1 MKIIQRLYL
10 LIALSFAV
18 LPATAQQSKVF
29 QSLTIES
36 KILGTPIKYSV
47 YLPAGYD
54 TSKQNYPVLYLL
66 HGYTDNETTW
76 IHRGKAPE
84 SADKAIV
91 SGEIKPLIIVM
102 PDAGLT
108 WYLNDYLGKVR
119 YADAFFQEF
128 IPAIEKTYRIKA
140 EKASRAIGGLSMG
153 GYGSLLYAMKHPDM
167 FCACIPMSAG
177 VFTDTEFT
185 QHLKN
190 KDFRFPEIYGPMN
203 GETLSETWKT
213 QSILEL
219 AKTLSKE
226 QLTSVTYYIDCG
238 DDDFLTAGNCELHLI
253 LKSREI
259 PHEFR
264 VRDGNHDWGYWQ
276 VSIVDGLRFLNGVM
290 IPNNE

>member
-1 MKIIQRLYL
+1 MKMIQKLYL
-10 LIALSFAV
+10 LIALSFTV
-18 LPATAQQSKVF
+18 LSATAQQSMVF
-29 QSLTIES
+29 QSLKVES
-36 KILGTPIKYSV
+36 RILGTPIKYSI

-76 IHRGKAPE
+76 IHRGKVPE
-84 SADKAIV
+84 SVDKAIAA
-91 SGEIKPLIIVM
+91 GEIQPIIIVM

-128 IPAIEKTYRIKA
+128 IPTIEKTYRIKA

-153 GYGSLLYAMKHPDM
+153 GYGSLLYAMKYPDM

-177 VFTDTEFT
+177 IFTDAEFT

-190 KDFRFPEIYGPMN
+190 KDFSFPEVYGAMN
-203 GETLSETWKT
+203 GEMLPETWKT

-219 AKTLSKE
+219 AKTLSRE
-226 QLTSVTYYIDCG
+226 QLISVAYYIDCG
-238 DDDFLTAGNCELHLI
+238 DDDFLTVGNCELHLI
-253 LKSREI
+253 FKSRKI

-264 VRDGNHDWGYWQ
+264 VRDGNHDWAYWQ
-276 VSIVDGLRFLNGVM
+276 ISIVDGLRFLNRV
-290 IPNNE
+290 IQK